1 VSGRYGFRH
10 ALYQE
15 VLNRRLG
22 SARRRRWHRAL
33 GARLESGYGAQASQI
48 AAALAVHFERG
59 RDYPRAVRYLQQAAD
74 NALQRYAYQEALGH
88 VTRGLEMLR
97 WLPQTP
103 TQVRQELACQM
114 TLGAA
119 LMTLKG
125 YAAPEVAQAYT
136 RARELCLQLEETS
149 PLFSVL
155 WGLGVAHQT
164 RGEFQPALAA
174 AEQLMTMAQR
184 TPDAVHLSQAH
195 RLLASAV
202 FWSGDLARARQHA
215 EQGLALYDRHQH
227 AAYVALYGHAPGIA
241 CLAYASMT
249 LLLQGYPDQALQRS
263 QEVLQLAREL
273 EQPLGLAMALSFTG
287 WLHYFRAE
295 PPVMYEQATALQA
308 LAHEQGFPLYAARG
322 LIMEG
327 WVLVEQ
333 GHTAA
338 GIAQMHEGLR
348 AYRATGARMEQT
360 HRLAL
365 LAEAYRRHGQTAA
378 GLAVLA
384 DALEAVHTTGEHCYE
399 AELYRLKGELLLA
412 ASATQQTEG
421 AACVRQSLD
430 IARHQQAKFL
440 ELRATLSQA
449 RLWQRQGKPA
459 EAHALLAPIYGW
471 FTEGFDTADLQDAK
485 ALLEELS

>member
-1 VSGRYGFRH
+1 
-10 ALYQE
+10 
-15 VLNRRLG
+15 
-22 SARRRRWHRAL
+22 
-33 GARLESGYGAQASQI
+33 
-48 AAALAVHFERG
+48 
-59 RDYPRAVRYLQQAAD
+59 
-74 NALQRYAYQEALGH
+74 
-88 VTRGLEMLR
+88 
-97 WLPQTP
+97 
-103 TQVRQELACQM
+103 
-114 TLGAA
+114 
-119 LMTLKG
+119 
-125 YAAPEVAQAYT
+125 
-136 RARELCLQLEETS
+136 
-149 PLFSVL
+149 
-155 WGLGVAHQT
+155 
-164 RGEFQPALAA
+164 
-174 AEQLMTMAQR
+174 MAQR
-184 TPDAVHLSQAH
+184 TPDAVHLIQAH

-241 CLAYASMT
+241 CLVYAAKT

-263 QEVLQLAREL
+263 QELLQLARAL
-273 EQPLGLAMALSFTG
+273 EQPLGLAMALSCTS

-295 PPVMYEQATALQA
+295 TPVMYEQATALQA
-308 LAHEQGFPLYAARG
+308 LGHEQGFPLYAARG

-360 HRLAL
+360 HGLAL
-365 LAEAYRRHGQTAA
+365 LAEAYRRDGQTAA

-384 DALEAVHTTGEHCYE
+384 DALEAVRTTGEHCYE

-412 ASATQQTEG
+412 TSATQQTEG
-421 AACVRQSLD
+421 AACVRQALD
-430 IARHQQAKFL
+430 IARHQQARFL

-471 FTEGFDTADLQDAK
+471 FTGGFDTADLQEAK
-485 ALLEELS
+485 ALLETLS